1 MKKKEAIVKY
11 ITEMNSDM
19 LYILLDDDKTYMD
32 VPKETFITKLEE
44 IFQNL
49 KYKNIDGFFKVVKG
63 HCGGSCNNGCGGY
76 SFLTIDNQSLDLLFE
91 EENSEIK
98 DIYRCTLFVNEE
110 QIKNKKEI
118 YLSFYNDEK
127 TNYIPSS
134 SDKYLKKQIE
144 IASSEF
150 NEFKN
155 DITDLE
161 AFYNWAIRVHDLY
174 DRVDIYDRI
183 HLDFTNQLLDI
194 VQANSSIMKLISLH
208 PRAKKAMK
216 EYINIHLTNESELVD
231 WVLKYE
237 DGDFYYGSYKKANN
251 WEQNNLILHPL
262 DNSVVIDC
270 SKYAESVLFSVIQ
283 PKHHWELYEKYL
295 ISEKQFNNAKD
306 DEDDF
311 QLNLMSILKIQG
323 VHQDLLVCKTDG
335 RPYYFEYVIGEAKDS
350 DQFIDVAGKELGIN
364 VKIEYIGTANSFIDE
379 KGVLKPVPCPTVI
392 RVESE
397 NKKANQYYSKK
408 IGLDWKSK
416 LHNKKIQLFKENQ
429 IDECQS

>member
-1 MKKKEAIVKY
+1 MTKKEAIVKY

-19 LYILLDDDKTYMD
+19 LYILLDESKSYME
-32 VPKETFITKLEE
+32 VPKETFIAKLEE
-44 IFQNL
+44 IFQTL
-49 KYKNIDGFFKVVKG
+49 KNKNINHFSKVVKG

-91 EENSEIK
+91 EENDNIK

-118 YLSFYNDEK
+118 YLSFYDDEK

-150 NEFKN
+150 KEFKN

-161 AFYNWAIRVHDLY
+161 TFYNWAIRVHDLY

-183 HLDFTNQLLDI
+183 HLDFTNQLFDI
-194 VQANSSIMKLISLH
+194 VNANSSIIKLISLY

-216 EYINIHLTNESELVD
+216 EYINIDLSNESELVD

-237 DGDFYYGSYKKANN
+237 DGDFYYGSYKKANK

-270 SKYAESVLFSVIQ
+270 SKYAASLQFSVIQ
-283 PKHHWELYEKYL
+283 PKHYWELYEKYL

-323 VHQDLLVCKTDG
+323 VYQDLLVCKTDE
-335 RPYYFEYVIGEAKDS
+335 RPIFYEYVIGEPKDS
-350 DQFIDVAGKELGIN
+350 DQFIKVVGKELGIN
-364 VKIEYIGTANSFIDE
+364 IEIECIGSIHSYIDYDGIQKLNPDP
-379 KGVLKPVPCPTVI
+379 GLKKK
-392 RVESE
+392 ESE
-397 NKKANQYYSKK
+397 NKKANQYYTEK
-408 IGLDWKSK
+408 IGLEWKSK
-416 LHNKKIQLFKENQ
+416 LQNKIKELYNVNKIE
-429 IDECQS
+429 